1 MQLVNIDQLH
11 AGDTVASAITN
22 EGGAVLCPVGFKL
35 TEQAIVRLKNAGV
48 DFVIV
53 ESDQKND
60 VSIELR
66 LQNLEQRFEN
76 VDDPI
81 MLQIKATI
89 QNTLNFMRI

>member
-1 MQLVNIDQLH
+1 MQLLNIDQLQ

-35 TEQAIVRLKNAGV
+35 TEQSITRLKNAGV

-53 ESDQKND
+53 ESNEKND
-60 VSIELR
+60 ASIELR
-66 LQNLEQRFEN
+66 LQNLEQRFET
-76 VDDPI
+76 VEDPI

-89 QNTLNFMRI
+89 QNRLNFMRI